1 MRKVIFSI
9 NTSLDGY
16 FEGPHK
22 ELDWTIADAEL
33 HDFYSDL
40 MRDADLLIFGRVT
53 YQMMLDYWPT
63 APSDP
68 NAQPSEIRFANTL
81 NPKPKV
87 VYSKTLRQVGWNTQL
102 RNTFDPQ
109 EILELKSQPGSNIFV
124 DGAALARV
132 FFSHGLVDEY
142 IPMIHP
148 VVIGSGNAVFAGMT
162 NLPRLETMGIQQLA
176 SGAVAIR
183 YRVQTDGAR
192 S

>member
-1 MRKVIFSI
+1 MRKIIFSI

-40 MRDADLLIFGRVT
+40 LGDADLFIFGRVE

-68 NAQPSEIRFANTL
+68 NATPSEKRFANTL
-81 NPKPKV
+81 NPKPKI

-102 RNTFDPQ
+102 RNTFIPQ
-109 EILELKSQPGSNIFV
+109 EILELKSQPGSYILV
-124 DGAALARV
+124 SSAAMARV

-148 VVIGSGNAVFAGMT
+148 VAIGSGNAVFAGMT
-162 NLPRLETMGIQQLA
+162 TLPRLETLGSQRLA

-183 YRVQTDGAR
+183 YSVQTDGAR